1 MYTKLQSYSSRL
13 KREIYLGL
21 LAVLFSTAAFA
32 QSTVSGTVT
41 DPSGDTL
48 PGAAVIAEGTT
59 AGSVTDLDG
68 KYSVNVPEG
77 ATQLKFSFI
86 GYATQ
91 TVDIGSRST
100 IDVVLQED
108 AETLSEVVV
117 IGYGTQKKTD
127 LTGAIVGVDSQT
139 ITERGTTSPMQSL
152 QGSVAGIT
160 VTNSSGRLG
169 DDFNVN
175 IRGSNTLVKEGDSPE
190 PPLFVVNGAV
200 VDNIDFLN
208 PQDIASI
215 DVLKDAASAAIYG
228 SRGSQGVII
237 IQTKGGVHVPS
248 GTTFSVESF
257 YGFKEAARL
266 PEMMDYATWREY
278 HMGAYLATTS
288 DYDQLTP
295 EEYYDRV
302 ASVGSN
308 QVLRN
313 RFESLDGFDW
323 YDAVLKSGMQANNY
337 ISMNHRD
344 GGSSYSMGLGYQTET
359 GNIENESLDK
369 YTFRASIDQELSKK
383 FKTGASFSATLTNN
397 ERGNANAMQDAFRL
411 NPFLTPWNIDT
422 NLEEIEGEYFPN
434 PGKLLDPNDPSG
446 GTYAINKTSTYNPL
460 LEIANASD
468 ETRQWN
474 MLGNIYLQYQIADWI
489 KVKTSLATATKRYRR
504 GKYWGVLTDKGSKNG
519 NLASSEVS
527 TYDNFNYAWDNQLD
541 INKTVG
547 DIHAFNFMA
556 LQSIYADRTERS
568 EMSSLQQPFETGFYN
583 VGSGQQSTFNLGNS
597 FSQNQLASYALR
609 LNYMLNN
616 KYIFT
621 VTNRWDGASQLA
633 EGRKWQ
639 SFPSVSAAWKI
650 SEEAFLSGN
659 PVVSSLKLRASY
671 GTTGSQRVSP
681 YSSVNTLNTQNY
693 YDFNGASANG
703 WVAGSLANK
712 LLGWETTTEVN
723 VGLDYSLMN
732 YRISGSIDWYT
743 RDTDDL
749 ILEQTLPL
757 ETGYGVIKAN
767 NALIRNTGVEVLLK
781 TVNVETAKVRWE
793 TTFTFSKNVNTIEE
807 LYGQSE
813 NDDVG
818 NGWFIGESVNSHYNY
833 KFNGIWQADEA
844 DLAELY
850 NQNEGQAKVLDV
862 NGDGV
867 IDPDDD
873 RMILGSSDPKWTAG
887 LNSRLTVGNFDFNI
901 NAYANQGVLAY
912 SNFHQNFED
921 VRDRGR
927 QKLNIDSWYI
937 PQNNVGVPAQA
948 SNTYP
953 QPRNAGTYWRNDQ
966 VGYYKDA
973 SFIKINN
980 ISLGYT
986 LPNAMLEKMRIQNLR
1001 VYVNVLNPFV
1011 FTEYDG
1017 WDPEWAEA
1025 SFGIGRVST
1034 ITTQLG
1040 LSLKF

>member
-1 MYTKLQSYSSRL
+1 MYTKLQSHSSKL
-13 KREIYLGL
+13 KRKIYLGL
-21 LAVLFSTAAFA
+21 MAVLLSTAAVA

-41 DPSGDTL
+41 DPSGATL

-68 KYSVNVPEG
+68 KYSLEVPEG
-77 ATQLKFSFI
+77 VTNLKVSFI

-91 TVDIGSRST
+91 TIAIGSRTT

-127 LTGAIVGVDSQT
+127 LTGAIVGVDTQT
-139 ITERGTTSPMQSL
+139 ITERGTTSPMQAL

-160 VTNSSGRLG
+160 VASSSGRLG
-169 DDFNVN
+169 DDINVN
-175 IRGSNTLVKEGDSPE
+175 IRGSNSLIKEGDSQE
-190 PPLFVVNGAV
+190 QPLYVVNGAI

-228 SRGSQGVII
+228 SRGSKGVIL
-237 IQTKGGVHVPS
+237 IQTKGGVHVPN
-248 GTTFSVESF
+248 GTSFSIESF

-266 PEMMDYATWREY
+266 PEMMGYDTWREY
-278 HMGAYLATTS
+278 HMGAYLATT
-288 DYDQLTP
+288 DGYNELTP
-295 EEYYDRV
+295 EEYYDKV
-302 ASVGSN
+302 ASEGSN
-308 QVLRN
+308 SVLRT
-313 RFESLDGFDW
+313 RFENLDGFDW

-337 ISMNHRD
+337 ISMNHRN

-369 YTFRASIDQELSKK
+369 YTFRGSIDQELSEK
-383 FKTGASFSATLTNN
+383 FKTGVNFSATLTNN

-411 NPFLTPWNIDT
+411 NPFLTPWAIDADG
-422 NLEEIEGEYFPN
+422 NEIEGDLFSN
-434 PGKLLDPNDPSG
+434 PGKLLYPNGDE
-446 GTYAINKTSTYNPL
+446 AINKTSTYNPL
-460 LEIANASD
+460 MEIANATD

-474 MLGNIYLQYQIADWI
+474 MLGNVYLQYQITDWI

-504 GKYWGVLTDKGSKNG
+504 GKYWGVLTDRGSKNG
-519 NLASSEVS
+519 NLASSELE

-541 INKTVG
+541 INKTFG
-547 DIHAFNFMA
+547 NIHAFNFMA
-556 LQSIYADRTERS
+556 LQSIYANRTERT
-568 EMSSLQQPFETGFYN
+568 EMSSLEQPFETGFYN
-583 VGSGQQSTFNLGNS
+583 VGSGLQSSYNLGNS
-597 FSQNQLASYALR
+597 FTKNQLASYALR
-609 LNYMLNN
+609 LNYVLKD
-616 KYIFT
+616 KYIIT
-621 VTNRWDGASQLA
+621 LTNRWDGASQLA
-633 EGRKWQ
+633 EGRKWE
-639 SFPSVSAAWKI
+639 SFPSISGAWKI
-650 SEEAFLSGN
+650 SEEAFLNGN
-659 PVVSSLKLRASY
+659 PVVSTLKLRASY

-681 YSSVNTLNTQNY
+681 YSSVSTLDEQNY
-693 YDFNGASANG
+693 YDFNAASANG
-703 WVAGSLANK
+703 WVSSSLANK
-712 LLGWETTTEVN
+712 LLGWETTTEFN
-723 VGLDYSLMN
+723 LGLDFSLLN
-732 YRISGSIDWYT
+732 YRISGSVDWYT
-743 RDTDDL
+743 RDTEDL

-757 ETGYGVIKAN
+757 ETGYESIKAN
-767 NALIRNTGVEVLLK
+767 NAVIRNTGVEVLLK

-793 TTFTFSKNVNTIEE
+793 TTFTFSKNKNTIEE

-818 NGWFIGESVNSHYNY
+818 NGWFIGESVNSRYNY
-833 KFNGIWQADEA
+833 LFDGIWQADQTE
-844 DLAELY
+844 LAELY
-850 NQNEGQAKVLDV
+850 NQTEGQARVLDV

-887 LNSRLTVGNFDFNI
+887 FNSRLTVGNFDFNI
-901 NAYANQGVLAY
+901 NAYANQGVFAY

-937 PQNNVGVPAQA
+937 PENNVGVPAQA

-953 QPRNAGTYWRNDQ
+953 QPRNGGTYWRDDQ

-986 LPNAMLEKMRIQNLR
+986 LPNALVEKMRIQNLR

-1011 FTEYDG
+1011 FTDYDG

-1025 SFGIGRVST
+1025 GFGIGRVST